1 MIYASHYPVLRQHS
15 VCIVIV
21 MFGSNLNL
29 SIFVTV
35 KDKEEGQID
44 SDAKPMKD
52 EGFGE
57 YRYLFSPRA

>member
-1 MIYASHYPVLRQHS
+1 MHHTTLYYDST

-21 MFGSNLNL
+21 MFASNLNL